1 MSKIPR
7 ARKMYCYD
15 FAPPASAPAPLR
27 WVLTPTEAKL
37 IDEKIQRLEREN
49 EFLKKELARETQ
61 NLSDQIN
68 MIRAM
73 INHDR
78 QRVNQLDEKMNDV
91 GDSIKS
97 LESDIF
103 QSTIWCS
110 NDSF

>member
-49 EFLKKELARETQ
+49 EFLKR
-61 NLSDQIN
+61 S
-68 MIRAM
+68 
-73 INHDR
+73 
-78 QRVNQLDEKMNDV
+78 
-91 GDSIKS
+91 
-97 LESDIF
+97 
-103 QSTIWCS
+103 
-110 NDSF
+110 